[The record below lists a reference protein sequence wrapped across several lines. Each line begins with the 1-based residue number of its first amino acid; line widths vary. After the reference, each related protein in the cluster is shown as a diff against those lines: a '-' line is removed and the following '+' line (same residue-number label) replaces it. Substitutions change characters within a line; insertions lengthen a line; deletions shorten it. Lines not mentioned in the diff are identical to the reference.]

1 MGAMF
6 AWICA
11 AAISLWSL
19 KYATIPYLWIFLV
32 GALAFFVTA
41 ATDERRRALWFNVAC
56 LSVGLGVFEYY
67 LWTSSLRAYAAGRV

>member
-19 KYATIPYLWIFLV
+19 KYTTIPYLWIFLV

-41 ATDERRRALWFNVAC
+41 ATDERRRALWFNVAA
-56 LSVGLGVFEYY
+56 SV
-67 LWTSSLRAYAAGRV
+67 